1 MKVRSLAVAVTAA
14 GALAIGTASAAPASA
29 ASTPSPYPPQSCTSG
44 ASVTSTIVVKG
55 ATVTF
60 SACGFTSGTVIII
73 LLNGKT
79 LTAIVAGLG
88 GTVKVPVTPTR
99 LGRNV
104 ISAVG
109 ARAGQAGR
117 ATARRASYATTS
129 GLLTV
134 PAAFDTPATLN
145 VSAALDVVPR
155 TVAAARPAAGDGH
168 DGGLPL
174 SGAEAGALAASA
186 LALAGGGTGLRMA
199 ARRRR
204 SAAGRGD
211 DA

>member
-14 GALAIGTASAAPASA
+14 GVLASGTAFAAPASA
-29 ASTPSPYPPQSCTSG
+29 VSTPSPYPPPSCTSG

-88 GTVKVPVTPTR
+88 GTVSVPVTPTK

-109 ARAGQAGR
+109 ARPTGQ
-117 ATARRASYATTS
+117 ATARRASAATTS

-134 PAAFDTPATLN
+134 PAAFENASMLN

-155 TVAAARPAAGDGH
+155 AVAAARPASGDGR
-168 DGGLPL
+168 DAGLPL

-204 SAAGRGD
+204 TAAGRGD